1 MDGKFRFPIKTA
13 VLGAAA
19 VLYTVLI
26 ADWCVP
32 GYGLHQAAVA
42 LGGFGRDGAAFASHT
57 PWGFLVR
64 RIGWD
69 VHLLGALSAFGAL
82 FCAGLIALMAE
93 RIITMAIH
101 RGKRLGVEEDEFRL
115 NAQFATL
122 VVILSFVLTPGLLRA
137 ATTVGPFMFLLIF
150 PLSGLAILA
159 HVFVNRT
166 EQSVRQLRARS
177 WMIVVGILLLVYGVW
192 TLLQIGRR
200 GLISHLPSVLFFL
213 LVGVL
218 PFLSF
223 AALIR
228 KRRMVSRR
236 LQFAYLGSWF
246 LIVFISGIVAVQS
259 ADRGQAATRFIER
272 IIIQAG
278 ERNAIVSEGV
288 LDDLFLFMLPSD
300 KRLLAYV
307 RDREPAY
314 GRELARWVRDEV
326 RGGEKGERGEKLVED
341 LVFAAELGPRA
352 LVDEWRMID
361 PKGFAST
368 VLAPTEYFPTVEK
381 WRAAYGEVLASFPE
395 EPLRD
400 YLLKYLGACGNH
412 LGCSALEAGD
422 GQLAWRTFWEI
433 LDHVDRENYTAV
445 VNLYGMIQ
453 RGTAVLPET
462 RKKLDERLLAIRNRL
477 KSPELLMRAARAGGR
492 LYIDPKVRERYER
505 LQKEAL
511 ARDEIS
517 PRAREFIAT
526 VSVAPRDARSATK
539 ARAEIH
545 RAVKDGLVR
554 IDRIGDQLLNIDIAL
569 NDWVRAEVDAL
580 DVLRFNRRH
589 LRANAVMGTING
601 IRGDHEAAERYLRR
615 ALAAGE
621 SDAIACN
628 DLAFLLVSQGRAKE
642 AIPLARLASRLRPL
656 DWNFRETL
664 SIALIRGGVP
674 DEGEME
680 LKTAEEIAAQTGVPR
695 GKIVRFD
702 LDRAWL
708 YKVRGQDVPLQ
719 VTLTNLH
726 RAVGLSKAH
735 LKEIEEIGK

>member
-1 MDGKFRFPIKTA
+1 MDGKFKFPIKTA

-42 LGGFGRDGAAFASHT
+42 LGGFGWDGAVFASHT

-64 RIGWD
+64 RIGWN

-101 RGKRLGVEEDEFRL
+101 RAKRLGDEEDEFRL
-115 NAQFATL
+115 DAQFATL
-122 VVILSFVLTPGLLRA
+122 VVILSFVLTPGLLRT
-137 ATTVGPFMFLLIF
+137 ATTVGPFLFLLVF
-150 PLSGLAILA
+150 PLSGLAILV

-166 EQSVRQLRARS
+166 EQTVRQLRARS
-177 WMIVVGILLLVYGVW
+177 WMIVSGVLLLIYGIW

-200 GLISHLPSVLFFL
+200 GLVSHLPSVLFFL

-218 PFLSF
+218 PFLAF

-228 KRRMVSRR
+228 KRRLISRR
-236 LQFAYLGSWF
+236 LQLAYLGTWF

-259 ADRGQAATRFIER
+259 ADRGQVATRFIER
-272 IIIQAG
+272 IIVQAG
-278 ERNAIVSEGV
+278 EREAIVSEGM

-300 KRLLAYV
+300 KRLLTYV

-314 GRELARWVRDEV
+314 GRELARWVREIGV
-326 RGGEKGERGEKLVED
+326 GEGVGEKLVED

-352 LVDEWRMID
+352 LVDEWMQID
-361 PKGFAST
+361 PKGFGST
-368 VLAPTEYFPTVEK
+368 VLTPAEYFPTVEK
-381 WRAAYGEVLASFPE
+381 WRAAYGEVLAALPE
-395 EPLRD
+395 EPLRVF
-400 YLLKYLGACGNH
+400 LLKYLGACGNH
-412 LGCSALEAGD
+412 LGCKALEAGD
-422 GQLAWRTFWEI
+422 GQLAWQTFWEI

-462 RKKLDERLLAIRNRL
+462 RKKLDDRLLAIRNRL
-477 KSPELLMRAARAGGR
+477 KTPEQLMRAARAGGR

-517 PRAREFIAT
+517 PRAREFIAA
-526 VSVAPRDARSATK
+526 VSVAPRDAQSAEK
-539 ARAEIH
+539 ARMEIH
-545 RAVKDGLVR
+545 KAVKDGLVR

-569 NDWVRAEVDAL
+569 KDWVRAEIDAL
-580 DVLRFNRRH
+580 DILRFNRRH
-589 LRANAVMGTING
+589 LRANAVMGAING
-601 IRGDHEAAERYLRR
+601 VRGDREAAERYLRR
-615 ALAAGE
+615 ALEAGE
-621 SDAIACN
+621 NDAIACN

-642 AIPLARLASRLRPL
+642 AIPLARLAARLRPL

-664 SIALIRGGVP
+664 AIALIRGGVP

-680 LKTAEEIAAQTGVPR
+680 LKMAEEIAAQAGVPN
-695 GKIVRFD
+695 GKVVRFD

-708 YKVRGQDVPLQ
+708 YKVRGQEIPLQ

-735 LKEIEEIGK
+735 LKEVEVLEK

>member
-13 VLGAAA
+13 VLCTAA
-19 VLYTVLI
+19 VLYIILI

-42 LGGFGRDGAAFASHT
+42 LGGFGRDGVAFTSPT

-64 RIGWD
+64 CIGWN
-69 VHLLGALSAFGAL
+69 VHMLGALSAFGAL

-93 RIITMAIH
+93 RIITVAIH
-101 RGKRLGVEEDEFRL
+101 RAKRLELEEDEFRL
-115 NAQFATL
+115 DTQFATVL
-122 VVILSFVLTPGLLRA
+122 TVLSFILTPGFLRA
-137 ATTVGPFMFLLIF
+137 ATTVGPFLFLLAF
-150 PLSGLAILA
+150 PLSGLAIL
-159 HVFVNRT
+159 VRFLVNRT
-166 EQSVRQLRARS
+166 ELSIQQFRARS
-177 WMIVVGILLLVYGVW
+177 WMIVSGILLFIYGIW

-200 GLISHLPSVLFFL
+200 GLVSHLPSLLFFL
-213 LVGVL
+213 FVGIL
-218 PFLSF
+218 PFLAF

-228 KRRMVSRR
+228 TRRMVARR
-236 LQFAYLGSWF
+236 LQLAYLASWF
-246 LIVFISGIVAVQS
+246 LVVFISGIVAVQS
-259 ADRGQAATRFIER
+259 ADRGQVATRFIER
-272 IIIQAG
+272 IIVQAE
-278 ERNAIVSEGV
+278 ERKAIVSEGM
-288 LDDLFLFMLPSD
+288 LDDMFLFMLPSD

-314 GRELARWVRDEV
+314 GRELARWVREIGV
-326 RGGEKGERGEKLVED
+326 GVGEGVGEKLVED

-352 LVDEWRMID
+352 LVDEWMQID
-361 PKGFAST
+361 PKGFGST
-368 VLAPTEYFPTVEK
+368 VLTPAEYFPTVEK
-381 WRAAYGEVLASFPE
+381 WRAAYGEVLAALPE

-400 YLLKYLGACGNH
+400 FLLKYLGVCGNH
-412 LGCSALEAGD
+412 LGCKALEAGD
-422 GQLAWRTFWEI
+422 GQLAWQTFWEI

-462 RKKLDERLLAIRNRL
+462 RKKLDDRLLAIRNRL

-517 PRAREFIAT
+517 PRAREFIAA
-526 VSVAPRDARSATK
+526 VSVAPRDAQSAEK

-545 RAVKDGLVR
+545 KAVKDGLVR

-601 IRGDHEAAERYLRR
+601 VRGDHEAAERYLRR
-615 ALAAGE
+615 ALEAGE
-621 SDAIACN
+621 NDAIVCN

-642 AIPLARLASRLRPL
+642 AIPLARLAARLRPL

-664 SIALIRGGVP
+664 AIALIRGGVP

-680 LKTAEEIAAQTGVPR
+680 LKMAEEIAAQAGVPK
-695 GKIVRFD
+695 GKVVRFD

-708 YKVRGQDVPLQ
+708 YKVRGQDIPLQ

-735 LKEIEEIGK
+735 LKEVEVLGK